1 MSYLIYLRKSRK
13 DLENPF
19 MTTEEILN
27 RHECILLDLARKMN
41 LSIGDIYREIVSGD
55 SIAARPVMQKL
66 LREVESGLWEGVL
79 VVEVERLA
87 RGDTVDQGIVQRT
100 FQYSE
105 TLIITPQK
113 TYNPSSESD
122 QTFFEFGLFMSRQ
135 EYKTIKRR
143 LKSGVMSAVRE
154 GKWPYNSAPYGY
166 RRYKLANQK
175 GWSLEFDDRERPIAE
190 LIYHLFCDEKRGFG
204 YISDYLEARNIKSRT
219 GGRFTES
226 FLREFL
232 RNPVNDGKVFYG
244 RRKVV
249 TKIVNG
255 SSVRTRPRADEYIE
269 VAGLHDPLIPHDLFL
284 KAQERF
290 RVSTPRNPSSYT
302 VKNPLSGL
310 LVCSEC
316 GRKLQRRP
324 ASTSKRGAP
333 YDVLMCKT
341 RGCPTVGSAVEVIER
356 EVLHAL
362 EGIVRGYEADVP
374 SVPSLVPQ
382 KEELLHNAV
391 LHRADLNKQQERIYT
406 LLEQGI
412 YSTDVFLDRSKALEK
427 QMQEVDHS
435 IEVLKNEL
443 EEEKI
448 KYNNWKSFVP
458 TCKQLL
464 EIYWTLTPDAK
475 NSALK
480 EVIDRIEYK
489 KLTRNPKGMCD
500 VATFEL
506 TLYPKIPMKS

>member
-27 RHECILLDLARKMN
+27 RHECILLDLAKKMN

-55 SIAARPVMQKL
+55 SISARPVMQKL
-66 LREVESGLWEGVL
+66 LREVESGMWEGVL

-154 GKWPYNSAPYGY
+154 GKWPYNSTPYGY
-166 RRYKLANQK
+166 RRYKLENQK
-175 GWSLEFDDRERPIAE
+175 GWSLEFDEQERPIAE
-190 LIYHLFCDEKRGFG
+190 LIYHLFCNEKKGFG
-204 YISDYLEARNIKSRT
+204 YISDYLEAHNIKSRT
-219 GGRFTES
+219 GGRFTDS
-226 FLREFL
+226 FLRDFL

-269 VAGLHDPLIPHDLFL
+269 VDGLHEPLIPHDLFL

-290 RVSTPRNPSSYT
+290 HTSTPRKPSTYT
-302 VKNPLSGL
+302 VKNPFSGL

-324 ASTSKRGAP
+324 ASSSNRGVP
-333 YDVLMCKT
+333 YDMLMCNT
-341 RGCPTVGSAVEVIER
+341 RGCPTIGSAVEVVER
-356 EVLHAL
+356 EVLRAL
-362 EGIVRGYEADVP
+362 EDIVRGYEADVP

-382 KEELLHNAV
+382 KEELLHNAI
-391 LHRADLNKQQERIYT
+391 LRRADLNKQQERIYT

-412 YSTDVFLDRSKALEK
+412 YSTDVFLDRSKALES
-427 QMQEVDHS
+427 QMQEVEHS
-435 IEVLKNEL
+435 IEIFKKEL

-448 KYNNWKSFVP
+448 KYDNWKSFVP

-464 EIYWTLTPDAK
+464 EIYWTLTPDAR
-475 NSALK
+475 NAALK
-480 EVIDRIEYK
+480 EVID
-489 KLTRNPKGMCD
+489 D
-500 VATFEL
+500 VAAFEL
-506 TLYPKIPMKS
+506 TLYPKIPSKS